1 MKQTDSGILLH
12 RISYSET
19 SLITTFYTQNHGI
32 QKYIFQGG
40 KKKSGNLSPLGIY
53 ELTYYRRPD
62 SELGK
67 LNQVQL
73 IEPMYGIFASPI
85 KLVIAFFIA
94 DVLHQSLKTDIPD
107 EPLFQFLMS
116 SIHILNEDSNP
127 QFFPA
132 TFLLSYIVHLGI
144 SPLIEEK
151 DANYFDIQQG
161 IFTNSPR
168 NIVST
173 LQSDAAHIIR
183 DYMEGI
189 EIQELDFKKQ
199 TKEIVSILVTY
210 LSFHVPNFKGE
221 KCLSLAKEIMS

>member
-19 SLITTFYTQNHGI
+19 SLITTFYTQQHGI
-32 QKYIFQGG
+32 QKFIFQGG
-40 KKKSGNLSPLGIY
+40 KKKSGNLTPLGIY
-53 ELTYYRRPD
+53 ELTFYRRPD

-67 LNQVQL
+67 LNQVEL
-73 IEPMYGIFASPI
+73 LEPMHAIFASPI
-85 KLVIAFFIA
+85 KQVIAFFLA
-94 DVLHQSLKTDIPD
+94 DILHQSLKTDLAD
-107 EPLFQFLMS
+107 EPLFQYLVA
-116 SIHILNEDSNP
+116 SINKLNQDSNP

-132 TFLLSYIVHLGI
+132 TFLLTYIIHLGI
-144 SPLIEEK
+144 SPLIEER

-168 NIVST
+168 NMVST
-173 LQSDAAHIIR
+173 LQSEAAHLIR
-183 DYMEGI
+183 DYMEGF
-189 EIQELDFKKQ
+189 EIPEIAFKKQ
-199 TKEIVSILVTY
+199 TKEIVLILVTY

>member
-19 SLITTFYTQNHGI
+19 SLITTFYTQHHGI

-40 KKKSGNLSPLGIY
+40 KKKAGNLSPLGIY

-73 IEPMYGIFASPI
+73 LVPMHAIFASPI